1 MEQLPAATWPT
12 RRGSART
19 EDVAVRASC
28 EGCLVLHRDATV
40 AFCTEELDGRLCLG
54 YDRRHLAGTMPCRV
68 EPKVVRCEHCQ
79 RSLQLMLVFSIP
91 YQPPRPLGNP
101 ALVN

>member
-1 MEQLPAATWPT
+1 M
-12 RRGSART
+12 
-19 EDVAVRASC
+19 RASC

-54 YDRRHLAGTMPCRV
+54 YDRRHLAGTMSCRV
-68 EPKVVRCEHCQ
+68 EPKVVRCGHCQ
-79 RSLQLMLVFSIP
+79 RSLQLRLIYSIP
-91 YQPPRPLGNP
+91 YQAPRPLMSR